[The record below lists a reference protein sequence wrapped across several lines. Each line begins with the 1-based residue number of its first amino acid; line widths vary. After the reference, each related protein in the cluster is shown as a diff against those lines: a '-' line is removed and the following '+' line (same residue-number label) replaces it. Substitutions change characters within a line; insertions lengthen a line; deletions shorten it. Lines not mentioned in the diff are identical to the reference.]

1 MTFVGVGCIIVEID
15 KRYLSKYLV
24 ERVAVAGKN
33 RMSDNTWLFFTTIVM
48 AIVAFAIQIVL
59 INWVDENNQP
69 ISTDSGNVE
78 TTTTFELLS

>member
-1 MTFVGVGCIIVEID
+1 MTFIGVGCIIVEID

-24 ERVAVAGKN
+24 ERVAVASKN
-33 RMSDNTWLFFTTIVM
+33 RMSDNTWLFFATIVM
-48 AIVAFAIQIVL
+48 AIFAFAIQIVL

-78 TTTTFELLS
+78 TTTTFEVTS